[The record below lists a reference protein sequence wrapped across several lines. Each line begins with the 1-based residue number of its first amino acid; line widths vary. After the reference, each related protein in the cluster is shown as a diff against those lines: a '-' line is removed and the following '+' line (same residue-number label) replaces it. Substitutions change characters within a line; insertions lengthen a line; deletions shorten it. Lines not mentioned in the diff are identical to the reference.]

1 MLGPRPDITG
11 CIQFVYR
18 LGVSEGGRTSNEKS
32 IEVGKKRI
40 FRPKSANLGMVG
52 REAPRAAPWAIW
64 DDPGLYGY
72 LQGVIY
78 TVVGLASG
86 GAGSL
91 IERFD
96 LAQSQSRTSVTR
108 NSYR

>member
-1 MLGPRPDITG
+1 MRNRLDLKALCTMLKVTGVNIKVGPRSDYPG
-11 CIQFVYR
+11 CIQFVDLAWWYR
-18 LGVSEGGRTSNEKS
+18 GEAGRVMKS
-32 IEVGKKRI
+32 RLELVKKRI

-78 TVVGLASG
+78 TVVGLAEG
-86 GAGSL
+86 
-91 IERFD
+91 E
-96 LAQSQSRTSVTR
+96 
-108 NSYR
+108 Y